1 MNNKLYKNVDHK
13 TSTVITL
20 IQMNACWPS
29 LKSSISPQNQTTKEE
44 YISSRHKHQ
53 RNKVYRLAI
62 ETDIHQRLY
71 STL

>member
-1 MNNKLYKNVDHK
+1 MYTIKHL
-13 TSTVITL
+13 ITL

-53 RNKVYRLAI
+53 RNKVEYRQAI
-62 ETDIHQRLY
+62 ETDIYQRLY
-71 STL
+71 STLE